1 MTWYKSKRVV
11 DMTLSENDVLHILRL
26 VEESS
31 FDSLQLEY
39 GDIKLAVSKSGNFAP
54 QVAQTP
60 VQAAAEAPVAPA
72 ASVVEKAAEKLD
84 QSATPVETARQS
96 EVPAA
101 ASSSLVAVEA
111 PVVGVFYAAPEP
123 GAEPFV
129 QIGSEVDADTTVGLV
144 EVMKIFNGVSAGL
157 KGRIVEVCVEDSQ
170 LVEYGQPLFMVEP
183 SEGAR

>member
-1 MTWYKSKRVV
+1 
-11 DMTLSENDVLHILRL
+11 MTLSEKDVLHILRL

-39 GDIKLAVSKSGNFAP
+39 GDTKIAVSKSGNFLP
-54 QVAQTP
+54 QVAQAPAP
-60 VQAAAEAPVAPA
+60 VAADAPVAPTPA
-72 ASVVEKAAEKLD
+72 VQQNTEKQD
-84 QSATPVETARQS
+84 QSPAPGNVAPQPQASAAAT
-96 EVPAA
+96 

-129 QIGSEVDADTTVGLV
+129 QVGSEVDADTTVGLV
-144 EVMKIFNGVSAGL
+144 EVMKVFNGVSAGL
-157 KGRIVEVCVEDSQ
+157 KGRIVEICVEDSQ

-183 SEGAR
+183 DGGAG

>member
-1 MTWYKSKRVV
+1 
-11 DMTLSENDVLHILRL
+11 MTLSETDVLHILRL

-39 GDIKLAVSKSGNFAP
+39 GDVKLAVSKSGNFVP
-54 QVAQTP
+54 QVAQAP
-60 VQAAAEAPVAPA
+60 VQAAAEASA
-72 ASVVEKAAEKLD
+72 ASAPVVTKGAEKLD
-84 QSATPVETARQS
+84 QSAPPVEAARKQ
-96 EVPAA
+96 EAPTA

-129 QIGSEVDADTTVGLV
+129 QIGSEVDVDTTVGLV
-144 EVMKIFNGVSAGL
+144 EVMKVFNGVSAGL

>member
-1 MTWYKSKRVV
+1 VTWYKSKRVI

-54 QVAQTP
+54 QVSQTP
-60 VQAAAEAPVAPA
+60 VQAAAEAPVAA
-72 ASVVEKAAEKLD
+72 APVVEKAAEKPD

-96 EVPAA
+96 EVPVA
-101 ASSSLVAVEA
+101 ASSSLVAVKA

-144 EVMKIFNGVSAGL
+144 EVMKVFNGVSAGL

>member
-1 MTWYKSKRVV
+1 
-11 DMTLSENDVLHILRL
+11 MTLSENDVLHILRL

-39 GDIKLAVSKSGNFAP
+39 GDIKLAVSKSGNFVP
-54 QVAQTP
+54 QVSQTP

-72 ASVVEKAAEKLD
+72 SVVEKGAEKPD
-84 QSATPVETARQS
+84 QSAIPVETARQS

-101 ASSSLVAVEA
+101 APSSLVAVEA
-111 PVVGVFYAAPEP
+111 PVVGVFYVAPEA

-129 QIGSEVDADTTVGLV
+129 RIGSEVDADTTVGLV
-144 EVMKIFNGVSAGL
+144 EVMKVFNGVSAGL

-183 SEGAR
+183 SEGGR

>member
-1 MTWYKSKRVV
+1 
-11 DMTLSENDVLHILRL
+11 MTLSETDVLHILRL

-39 GDIKLAVSKSGNFAP
+39 GDVKLAVSKSGNFVP
-54 QVAQTP
+54 QVSQAP
-60 VQAAAEAPVAPA
+60 VQAAAEASAAPA
-72 ASVVEKAAEKLD
+72 PVVTKAAENLD
-84 QSATPVETARQS
+84 QSAPPVEAARKQ
-96 EVPAA
+96 EAPAA

-144 EVMKIFNGVSAGL
+144 EVMKVFNGVSAGL

>member
-1 MTWYKSKRVV
+1 
-11 DMTLSENDVLHILRL
+11 MTLSENDVLHILRL

-39 GDIKLAVSKSGNFAP
+39 GDIKLAVSKSGNFVP
-54 QVAQTP
+54 QVAQAP
-60 VQAAAEAPVAPA
+60 VQTAAEAPVAPA
-72 ASVVEKAAEKLD
+72 PLVEKGTEKQEQSVAPGNAALQPE
-84 QSATPVETARQS
+84 APTM
-96 EVPAA
+96 

-129 QIGSEVDADTTVGLV
+129 QIDSEVDADTTVGLV
-144 EVMKIFNGVSAGL
+144 EVMKVFNGVSAGL
-157 KGRIVEVCVEDSQ
+157 KGRVVEVCVEDSQ

-183 SEGAR
+183 AEGAR

>member
-1 MTWYKSKRVV
+1 MA
-11 DMTLSENDVLHILRL
+11 LSENDVLHILRL

-39 GDIKLAVSKSGNFAP
+39 GDIKLAVSKSGNFVP
-54 QVAQTP
+54 QVSQTP
-60 VQAAAEAPVAPA
+60 VQAAAEAPVAPVA
-72 ASVVEKAAEKLD
+72 EKAAEKPD

-96 EVPAA
+96 EVSDAA
-101 ASSSLVAVEA
+101 TSSLVAVKA

-144 EVMKIFNGVSAGL
+144 EVMKVFNGVSAGL

-170 LVEYGQPLFMVEP
+170 LVEYGQALFMVEP
-183 SEGAR
+183 SEGAH

>member
-1 MTWYKSKRVV
+1 
-11 DMTLSENDVLHILRL
+11 MTLSEKDVLHILRL

-54 QVAQTP
+54 QVAQAPAQVVADT
-60 VQAAAEAPVAPA
+60 PVAPTPA
-72 ASVVEKAAEKLD
+72 VEQSTEKQD
-84 QSATPVETARQS
+84 QSPAPENVAPQPQASAT
-96 EVPAA
+96 AA

-111 PVVGVFYAAPEP
+111 PVVGVFYVAPEP

-129 QIGSEVDADTTVGLV
+129 QVGSEVDADTTVGLV
-144 EVMKIFNGVSAGL
+144 EVMKVFNGVSAGL
-157 KGRIVEVCVEDSQ
+157 KGRVVEICVEDSQ

-183 SEGAR
+183 DGGAR

>member
-1 MTWYKSKRVV
+1 
-11 DMTLSENDVLHILRL
+11 MTLSEKDVLHILRL

-39 GDIKLAVSKSGNFAP
+39 GDTKIAVSKSGNFLP
-54 QVAQTP
+54 QVAQAPAP
-60 VQAAAEAPVAPA
+60 VAADAPVAPTPA
-72 ASVVEKAAEKLD
+72 VQQNTEKQD
-84 QSATPVETARQS
+84 QSPAPDPAPGNVASQPQASAAAT
-96 EVPAA
+96 

-129 QIGSEVDADTTVGLV
+129 QVGSEVDADTTVGLV
-144 EVMKIFNGVSAGL
+144 EVMKVFNGVSAGM
-157 KGRIVEVCVEDSQ
+157 KGRIVEICVEDSQ

-183 SEGAR
+183 DGGAG

>member
-1 MTWYKSKRVV
+1 
-11 DMTLSENDVLHILRL
+11 MTLSETDVLHILRL

-39 GDIKLAVSKSGNFAP
+39 GDVKLAVSKSGNFVP
-54 QVAQTP
+54 QVAQAP
-60 VQAAAEAPVAPA
+60 VQAAAEASTAPA
-72 ASVVEKAAEKLD
+72 PVVTKAAEKLD
-84 QSATPVETARQS
+84 QSAPPVEAARKQ
-96 EVPAA
+96 EAPAA
-101 ASSSLVAVEA
+101 TSSSLVAVEA

-144 EVMKIFNGVSAGL
+144 EVMKVFNGVSAGL

>member
-1 MTWYKSKRVV
+1 
-11 DMTLSENDVLHILRL
+11 MTLSETDVLHILRL

-39 GDIKLAVSKSGNFAP
+39 GDVKLAVSKSGNFVP
-54 QVAQTP
+54 QVAQAP
-60 VQAAAEAPVAPA
+60 VQAAEEASAVPAPV
-72 ASVVEKAAEKLD
+72 VTKAAENLD
-84 QSATPVETARQS
+84 QSAPPVEAARKQ
-96 EVPAA
+96 EAPAA

-129 QIGSEVDADTTVGLV
+129 QIGSEVDVDTTVGLV
-144 EVMKIFNGVSAGL
+144 EVMKVFNGVSAGL

>member
-1 MTWYKSKRVV
+1 
-11 DMTLSENDVLHILRL
+11 MTLSEKDVLHILRL

-39 GDIKLAVSKSGNFAP
+39 GDIKLAVSKSGDFAQQGAQAPAQVVVDTPVDLPTPAAQQSTEKQDQSTAPENIAP
-54 QVAQTP
+54 QP
-60 VQAAAEAPVAPA
+60 QA
-72 ASVVEKAAEKLD
+72 
-84 QSATPVETARQS
+84 SAIAT
-96 EVPAA
+96 

-129 QIGSEVDADTTVGLV
+129 QVGSEVDADTTVGLV
-144 EVMKIFNGVSAGL
+144 EVMKVFNGVSAGL

-170 LVEYGQPLFMVEP
+170 LVEYGQRLFMVEP

>member
-1 MTWYKSKRVV
+1 
-11 DMTLSENDVLHILRL
+11 MTLSETDVLHILRL

-39 GDIKLAVSKSGNFAP
+39 GDVKLAVSKSGNFVP
-54 QVAQTP
+54 QVAQAP
-60 VQAAAEAPVAPA
+60 VQAAAEASAVPAPV
-72 ASVVEKAAEKLD
+72 VTKAAENLD
-84 QSATPVETARQS
+84 QSAPPVETARKQ
-96 EVPAA
+96 EAPAA

-144 EVMKIFNGVSAGL
+144 EVMKVFNGVSAGL

>member
-1 MTWYKSKRVV
+1 MIWYKSKRVI
-11 DMTLSENDVLHILRL
+11 DMALSENDVLHILRL

-39 GDIKLAVSKSGNFAP
+39 GDIKLAVSKSGNFVP
-54 QVAQTP
+54 QVSQTP
-60 VQAAAEAPVAPA
+60 VQAAAEAPVAP
-72 ASVVEKAAEKLD
+72 VAEKPD

-96 EVPAA
+96 EVSNAA
-101 ASSSLVAVEA
+101 TSSLVAVKA

-129 QIGSEVDADTTVGLV
+129 QVGSEVDADTTVGLV
-144 EVMKIFNGVSAGL
+144 EVMKVFNGVSAGL

-183 SEGAR
+183 AGEAS